1 MGYRQTITKQTI
13 YDKRMKTKRLYQS
26 PLIRRDEVE
35 LEDGFCGSITND
47 MGKGVE
53 VTSSTQ
59 EYASFDASNAFE
71 TEKDEKGN
79 SHIFWE

>member
-1 MGYRQTITKQTI
+1 
-13 YDKRMKTKRLYQS
+13 MKTKRLYQS

-47 MGKGVE
+47 LGKGVE

-59 EYASFDASNAFE
+59 EYASFDAS
-71 TEKDEKGN
+71 DENVFQQGN
-79 SHIFWE
+79 NGGIEWK